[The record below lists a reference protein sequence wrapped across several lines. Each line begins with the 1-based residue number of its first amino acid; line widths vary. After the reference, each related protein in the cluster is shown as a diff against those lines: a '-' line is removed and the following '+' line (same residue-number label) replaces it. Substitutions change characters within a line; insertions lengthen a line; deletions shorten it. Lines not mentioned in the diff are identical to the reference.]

1 MAVSTAASKTNAKT
15 TTATPEDFS
24 QINPIGT
31 SPVRYEVLN
40 VARKFFEIKEDVT
53 NIFKVLPVKN
63 SSVLKIS
70 RTLPYTITAFFV
82 TQEGEVTNHQI
93 VLTFFAGKQSW
104 WNKIFLLHNVITIS
118 GRPKFFKDKITI
130 VHPSK
135 INEGKVSLTEKL
147 VIKPHYKKSKID
159 DSKTQSFIINQLQNK
174 QYNETVSPKINSQFR
189 TNFTLNSALS
199 EIHKPTSL
207 EDLQTAKNFLA
218 SFEYISYKHTIQK
231 INQNH
236 ANAIKFT
243 ENFLPQ
249 LQKKL
254 PFELTQGQLYAIE
267 EIGKFQKSDKGKLF
281 LLQGDVGCGK
291 TIVAIASALNA
302 IKAEGNLQVAVLAPT
317 QILATQLF
325 HSFNE
330 TLSSFGISCTLLMS
344 KDKAKEKREKLA
356 KIKSGEINV
365 VVGTHAIFANAVE
378 FQNLGF
384 VIIDE
389 QHKFGVRQRLELMKK
404 SQNAKCLTM
413 TATPIPRTLS
423 MSMYS
428 GVEFFAITQKPKN
441 RLPII
446 TTLLSNAKA
455 GELITSTKRKF
466 GNELK
471 MYWVC
476 PLVEAESLIKS
487 NIKEQ
492 EIFLKKYF
500 KEDEILTVHGQM
512 KEDAINSAIFEFK
525 ENPNVRIL
533 LATTIIEVGID
544 IPKANIIVIE
554 SAETFGLASLHQLR
568 GRVGRSGEQ
577 SYCILLFGSNGGESN
592 AEGASTGMSEKA
604 KERLQAMKDS
614 NDGFYIAQVDRKIRG
629 SGNVLGDAQSG
640 SMKFTFFDEDL
651 HQEYLLQFEG
661 IYFSLT
667 HEEKDA
673 ISQIF
678 YASVNLEFSEQ

>member
-1 MAVSTAASKTNAKT
+1 MAVSNAT
-15 TTATPEDFS
+15 IITDDSP
-24 QINPIGT
+24 QLNPIGT
-31 SPVRYEVLN
+31 SPVRYDIIN

-135 INEGKVSLTEKL
+135 VNEGKITPTESL
-147 VIKPHYKKSKID
+147 VITPHYKKSKID
-159 DSKTQSFIINQLQNK
+159 DSKTQSFIINQLQTK
-174 QYNETVSPKINSQFR
+174 PYTETVSPKINSQFR
-189 TNFTLNSALS
+189 TNFTLNSALY
-199 EIHKPTSL
+199 EIHKPSSL
-207 EDLQTAKNFLA
+207 ENLQTAKNFLA
-218 SFEYISYKHTIQK
+218 AFEYISYKHTIQK
-231 INQNH
+231 INQHH
-236 ANAIKFT
+236 ANAIKF
-243 ENFLPQ
+243 EQNLLPQ

-254 PFELTQGQLYAIE
+254 PFELTQGQVDAID
-267 EIGKFQKSDKGKLF
+267 EILKFQKSDKGKLF

-291 TIVAIASALNA
+291 TVVAIACALNA
-302 IKAEGNLQVAVLAPT
+302 IKSDDGLQVAVLAPT

-330 TLSSFGISCTLLMS
+330 TLSSFGICCTLVMS

-378 FQNLGF
+378 FHNLGF
-384 VIIDE
+384 VVIDE

-404 SQNAKCLTM
+404 SQNAKCLIM

-428 GVEFFAITQKPKN
+428 GVEFFAITQKPRN
-441 RLPII
+441 RLDII

-455 GELITSTKRKF
+455 GELVASTKRKF
-466 GNELK
+466 GNEFK

-476 PLVEAESLIKS
+476 PLIEAESQMKS
-487 NIKEQ
+487 NIKDREA
-492 EIFLKKYF
+492 FLKKYF
-500 KEDEILTVHGQM
+500 NDGEILTVHGQM

-525 ENPNVRIL
+525 ESPSVRVL

-577 SYCILLFGSNGGESN
+577 GYCILLFGNNGGESN
-592 AEGASTGMSEKA
+592 AEGVSTGMSEKA

-661 IYFSLT
+661 ISFCLT
-667 HEEKDA
+667 YDEKDA
-673 ISQIF
+673 IAQIF
-678 YASVNLEFSEQ
+678 HASVNLEFSQQ

>member
-1 MAVSTAASKTNAKT
+1 MAVSNATITN
-15 TTATPEDFS
+15 EDLSNFD
-24 QINPIGT
+24 PIGA
-31 SPVRYEVLN
+31 SPVRYEVIN
-40 VARKFFEIKEDVT
+40 VARKFFEIKEDVP

-118 GRPKFFKDKITI
+118 GRPKLFKDKITI

-135 INEGKVSLTEKL
+135 VNEGKITPTENL
-147 VIKPHYKKSKID
+147 VIIPHYKKSKID
-159 DSKTQSFIINQLQNK
+159 DSKTQSFIINQLQTK
-174 QYNETVSPKINSQFR
+174 PYTETVSPKINSQFR
-189 TNFTLNSALS
+189 TNFTLNSALF

-207 EDLQTAKNFLA
+207 EGLQTAKNFLA
-218 SFEYISYKHTIQK
+218 SFEYISYKHTIQR
-231 INQNH
+231 INQHH
-236 ANAIKFT
+236 ANTIKF
-243 ENFLPQ
+243 EQNFLPQ
-249 LQKKL
+249 LQKQL
-254 PFELTQGQLYAIE
+254 PFELTQGQVDAIE
-267 EIGKFQKSDKGKLF
+267 EISKFQKSDKGKLF

-291 TIVAIASALNA
+291 TIVAIACALNA
-302 IKAEGNLQVAVLAPT
+302 IKAEGGLQVAVLAPT

-330 TLSSFGISCTLLMS
+330 TLSSFGISCTLVMS

-356 KIKSGEINV
+356 KIKSGEVNV

-428 GVEFFAITQKPKN
+428 GVEFFAITQKPQN

-455 GELITSTKRKF
+455 GELIASTKRKF
-466 GNELK
+466 GNEFK

-476 PLVEAESLIKS
+476 PLVEAESAMKS
-487 NIKEQ
+487 NIKER
-492 EIFLKKYF
+492 EIFLKKHF
-500 KEDEILTVHGQM
+500 KEDEILIVHGQM
-512 KEDAINSAIFEFK
+512 KEDAINSAIFAFK
-525 ENPNVRIL
+525 ENQSVRIL

-568 GRVGRSGEQ
+568 GRVGRSSEQ
-577 SYCILLFGSNGGESN
+577 GYCILLFGNNGV
-592 AEGASTGMSEKA
+592 EGNTDGTSFGMSEKA
-604 KERLQAMKDS
+604 KERLQPMKDS
-614 NDGFYIAQVDRKIRG
+614 NDGFYISQVDRKIRG

-640 SMKFTFFDEDL
+640 AMKFTFFDEDL

-667 HEEKDA
+667 YEEKDA

-678 YASVNLEFSEQ
+678 HASVNLEFSEQ

>member
-1 MAVSTAASKTNAKT
+1 MAVSTVKVVV
-15 TTATPEDFS
+15 EDFS
-24 QINPIGT
+24 HLTPIGT
-31 SPVRYEVLN
+31 SPVRYEIIN
-40 VARKFFEIKEDVT
+40 IANKFSDLKEEVP
-53 NIFKVLPVKN
+53 NIFKVVPVKN
-63 SSVLKIS
+63 SSVLRIT
-70 RTLPYTITAFFV
+70 RGIPYTITAFFV
-82 TQEGEVTNHQI
+82 THEGEITNHQI
-93 VLTFFAGKQSW
+93 ILTFFAGKQSW
-104 WNKIFLLHNVITIS
+104 WNKIFLLQNVITIS
-118 GRPKFFKDKITI
+118 GRPRFFKDKITI

-135 INEGKVSLTEKL
+135 VNPEKVAVTENL
-147 VIKPHYKKSKID
+147 VIKPRYKKSKID
-159 DSKTQSFIINQLQNK
+159 DIKTQNFLLKELQAK
-174 QYNETVSPKINSQFR
+174 PYTETVSPKINSQFH
-189 TNFTLNSALS
+189 TKFTLNSALV
-199 EIHKPTSL
+199 EVHKPSSL
-207 EDLQTAKNFLA
+207 ESLQAAKNFLA
-218 SFEYISYKHTIQK
+218 AFEYASYKHTIQK

-236 ANAIKFT
+236 ANAIKFQ

-249 LQKKL
+249 LQQKL
-254 PFELTQGQLYAIE
+254 AFELTQGQLDAIE

-325 HSFNE
+325 HSFNAIL
-330 TLSSFGISCTLLMS
+330 TDFGITTTLVMS
-344 KDKAKEKREKLA
+344 KDKVKEKREKLA
-356 KIKSGEINV
+356 NIKSGEVNV

-404 SQNAKCLTM
+404 SENAKCLTM

-428 GVEFFAITQKPKN
+428 GVEFFAITQKPQN

-446 TTLLSNAKA
+446 TTLLSNTKA
-455 GELITSTKRKF
+455 GELVASTKRKF
-466 GNELK
+466 GNEFK

-476 PLVEAESLIKS
+476 PLVEAESAIKS
-487 NIKEQ
+487 NIKER

-500 KEDEILTVHGQM
+500 KEGEILTVHGQM

-525 ENPNVRIL
+525 ENPSVRVL

-568 GRVGRSGEQ
+568 GRVGRSAEQ
-577 SYCILLFGSNGGESN
+577 GYCILLFGSNGGENSQDETQ
-592 AEGASTGMSEKA
+592 AGMSEKA

-640 SMKFTFFDEDL
+640 SMKFTFFDEEL

-661 IYFSLT
+661 IYFSLNAN
-667 HEEKDA
+667 EKDA

-678 YASVNLEFSEQ
+678 HASVNLEFSEQ